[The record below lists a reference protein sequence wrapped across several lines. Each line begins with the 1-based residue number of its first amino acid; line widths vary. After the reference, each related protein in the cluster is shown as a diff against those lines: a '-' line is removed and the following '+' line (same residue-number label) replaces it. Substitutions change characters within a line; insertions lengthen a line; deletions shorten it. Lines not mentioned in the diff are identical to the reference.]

1 MGFTESRVHETPV
14 WSSNRLITRMILSS
28 IVAVIVLAGCS
39 LDSVLHRTQGNA
51 MTLHIAT
58 TTSLDDSGL
67 LAEIL
72 PDFEDRHNIET
83 SVIAVGT
90 GQALAL
96 GERGDV
102 DLVLVHAPELEEA
115 FVEHGFGVER
125 VTIMTNPFIIVG
137 MRGDPADVGSATDA
151 ADALMRI
158 ADANAS
164 FVSRADDSGTHV
176 KELSIWDVAGF
187 MPESGLDW
195 YHGAG
200 QGMSETLLTA
210 HELEAYTLTDRATF
224 VVMSAQLPDLAALY
238 GDPNGPGSG
247 DPLLANPYSVIAVN
261 PERHPDTSIE
271 AARHF
276 IEWINSDST
285 RERIA
290 EHGIDTYGESLFTLV
305 DR

>member
-1 MGFTESRVHETPV
+1 
-14 WSSNRLITRMILSS
+14 
-28 IVAVIVLAGCS
+28 
-39 LDSVLHRTQGNA
+39 
-51 MTLHIAT
+51 MTLRIAT

-72 PDFEDRHNIET
+72 PDFEDQHNIET

-115 FVEHGFGVER
+115 FVAGGYGVER
-125 VTIMTNPFIIVG
+125 VTIMSNPFIIVG
-137 MRGDPADVGSATDA
+137 MADDPADVGSATDA

-158 ADANAS
+158 ANSESS

-176 KELSIWDVAGF
+176 KELSIWDAAGF
-187 MPESGLDW
+187 TPDSGLDW

-200 QGMSETLLTA
+200 QGMGETLLTA

-224 VVMSAQLPDLAALY
+224 VVVGSDQLPDFAALY
-238 GDPNGPGSG
+238 GDPAGPGAG
-247 DPLLANPYSVIAVN
+247 DPLLENPYSVIAVN
-261 PERHPDTSIE
+261 PDRHPETSID
-271 AARHF
+271 AANTF
-276 IEWINSDST
+276 IEWINSDPT
-285 RERIA
+285 RESIA
-290 EHGIDTYGESLFTLV
+290 EFGTDTYGESLFTLI